1 MGRRFKW
8 VLVIA
13 VALTAFN
20 QAAPA
25 EVTADTKGVSD
36 QANTSESVSNGL
48 HSLRIVDVL
57 NLFSNVGALIYFV
70 EPNDFGCR
78 LASSVTAPARSS
90 MSGSFL
96 WPGTARPR
104 PGVCFHHSSRVTPRD
119 SPSGG

>member
-1 MGRRFKW
+1 MRSRLLNGRGCST
-8 VLVIA
+8 LL
-13 VALTAFN
+13 ALTILLVTG
-20 QAAPA
+20 PGLRA
-25 EVTADTKGVSD
+25 EDLADARQGH
-36 QANTSESVSNGL
+36 SNGL
-48 HSLRIVDVL
+48 HTVRIVDAL
-57 NLFSNVGALIYFV
+57 NFSSNVGALIYFV